1 MPVGPCVSFV
11 AVSPNAHT
19 VKTFH
24 TKSTELQIL
33 IMRDYS
39 VAVIILAL
47 QAGDRGSTPRS
58 RIFTFLKL
66 KAAKWALDPLSAM
79 DVDDEHPMPPVPGSS
94 PCLLLSSPRESTHAF
109 RAPR

>member
-24 TKSTELQIL
+24 TKSTELQIS

-58 RIFTFLKL
+58 RIFR
-66 KAAKWALDPLSAM
+66 SN
-79 DVDDEHPMPPVPGSS
+79 
-94 PCLLLSSPRESTHAF
+94 
-109 RAPR
+109 